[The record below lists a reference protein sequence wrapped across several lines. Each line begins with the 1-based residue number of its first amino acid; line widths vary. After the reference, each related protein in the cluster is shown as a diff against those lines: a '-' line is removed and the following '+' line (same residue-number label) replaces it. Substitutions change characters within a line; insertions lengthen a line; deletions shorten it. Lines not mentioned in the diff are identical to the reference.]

1 MKAIRLRTEHLKEAM
16 GVDFSH
22 PELQWNCEGGIRQT
36 AWRILAVSG
45 KEMVWDSGKVAGSS
59 MRAEYPH
66 ALSSR
71 QRVAWKVKLW
81 DEKDEEGEWSEE
93 ASFEMGLLSPDDWK
107 AQWITG
113 NYRVDPKLR
122 YPVDCF
128 QKKFTAKGV
137 TKAPVCDG
145 VRHLRGAHQRPKGR
159 QFLSCART
167 YRLQAAHP
175 IPDGGCDRPDP

>member
-16 GVDFSH
+16 GVDFSR
-22 PELQWNCEGGIRQT
+22 PELTWNCEGGIRQT

-45 KEMVWDSGKVAGSS
+45 KETVWDSGKVAGSS

-128 QKKFTAKGV
+128 QKKLRQRASQRRACMRRRAAFTRCAS
-137 TKAPVCDG
+137 TA
-145 VRHLRGAHQRPKGR
+145 RR
-159 QFLSCART
+159 QAISVL
-167 YRLQAAHP
+167 
-175 IPDGGCDRPDP
+175 RPDIPTTSSASNTRRRM